1 MGWKTSA
8 SNWSSQEEEYSNR
21 RNELLDETSPRDVA
35 NAPFVYSTRQ
45 NLTTALTRIDLFRKV
60 LDVQGAIVECGV
72 YKGNSLFLYNHLSTI
87 LEPYN
92 SNRKII
98 GFDTFDGFRSL
109 SNTEDDHSQSENDF
123 SDVSFDHLSEM
134 YDDLNAH

>member
-72 YKGNSLFLYNHLSTI
+72 YKGNSLL
-87 LEPYN
+87 
-92 SNRKII
+92 
-98 GFDTFDGFRSL
+98 
-109 SNTEDDHSQSENDF
+109 
-123 SDVSFDHLSEM
+123 
-134 YDDLNAH
+134 